1 MKNVFTRLTAKT
13 LKANRTR
20 TMVTIIGI
28 LLATAMLTAVTT
40 FISSLQH
47 YMLENVI
54 AENGDWHGEAMQIPE
69 KKVEELAGMKEVT
82 MQVTWQELGYAL
94 DGIKPS
100 YYNSSALPYYYVVGI
115 DADFEKQMP
124 IRVTEGR
131 LPENGRELIL
141 SEQARW
147 ALEQNGTPVAI
158 GDTLSLD
165 LGERLLNGERLGAEN
180 PVVYRNEENPD
191 VDARKEEL
199 QIREHREYTVVGY
212 MEEPYYGWHTA
223 PVSCALP
230 GKIRLRCRIAS
241 IPAFLS

>member
-94 DGIKPS
+94 DGVKPS
-100 YYNSSALPYYYVVGI
+100 YYNSSALP
-115 DADFEKQMP
+115 
-124 IRVTEGR
+124 
-131 LPENGRELIL
+131 
-141 SEQARW
+141 
-147 ALEQNGTPVAI
+147 
-158 GDTLSLD
+158 
-165 LGERLLNGERLGAEN
+165 
-180 PVVYRNEENPD
+180 
-191 VDARKEEL
+191 
-199 QIREHREYTVVGY
+199 
-212 MEEPYYGWHTA
+212 
-223 PVSCALP
+223 
-230 GKIRLRCRIAS
+230 
-241 IPAFLS
+241 

>member
-69 KKVEELAGMKEVT
+69 KKVEELAGMEEVT

-94 DGIKPS
+94 DGVKPS
-100 YYNSSALPYYYVVGI
+100 YHNSSALPYYYVAGI

-131 LPENGRELIL
+131 LPENDRELIL
-141 SEQARW
+141 SDQARW
-147 ALEQNGTPVAI
+147 ALEQNGTPVAV
-158 GDTLSLD
+158 GDTLSLA
-165 LGERLLNGERLGAEN
+165 LGERLLNGERLGAESF
-180 PVVYRNEENPD
+180 RSG
-191 VDARKEEL
+191 K
-199 QIREHREYTVVGY
+199 
-212 MEEPYYGWHTA
+212 
-223 PVSCALP
+223 P
-230 GKIRLRCRIAS
+230 GS
-241 IPAFLS
+241 TP

>member
-94 DGIKPS
+94 DGVK
-100 YYNSSALPYYYVVGI
+100 NSSALPYYYVAGI

-124 IRVTEGR
+124 IRRSPAKRRIFWRISQAATPGR
-131 LPENGRELIL
+131 P
-141 SEQARW
+141 
-147 ALEQNGTPVAI
+147 
-158 GDTLSLD
+158 
-165 LGERLLNGERLGAEN
+165 
-180 PVVYRNEENPD
+180 
-191 VDARKEEL
+191 
-199 QIREHREYTVVGY
+199 
-212 MEEPYYGWHTA
+212 
-223 PVSCALP
+223 
-230 GKIRLRCRIAS
+230 
-241 IPAFLS
+241 

>member
-1 MKNVFTRLTAKT
+1 MKNAFTRLTAKT

-94 DGIKPS
+94 NGIKPS
-100 YYNSSALPYYYVVGI
+100 YHNSSALPYYYVVGI

-131 LPENGRELIL
+131 LPENDPGADSVRSGKMGAGTEWNTGGGR
-141 SEQARW
+141 RY
-147 ALEQNGTPVAI
+147 PVS
-158 GDTLSLD
+158 GS
-165 LGERLLNGERLGAEN
+165 GR
-180 PVVYRNEENPD
+180 
-191 VDARKEEL
+191 
-199 QIREHREYTVVGY
+199 
-212 MEEPYYGWHTA
+212 A
-223 PVSCALP
+223 PVKRRTVGS
-230 GKIRLRCRIAS
+230 
-241 IPAFLS
+241 

>member
-94 DGIKPS
+94 DGVKPS
-100 YYNSSALPYYYVVGI
+100 Y
-115 DADFEKQMP
+115 
-124 IRVTEGR
+124 
-131 LPENGRELIL
+131 
-141 SEQARW
+141 
-147 ALEQNGTPVAI
+147 
-158 GDTLSLD
+158 
-165 LGERLLNGERLGAEN
+165 
-180 PVVYRNEENPD
+180 
-191 VDARKEEL
+191 
-199 QIREHREYTVVGY
+199 
-212 MEEPYYGWHTA
+212 
-223 PVSCALP
+223 
-230 GKIRLRCRIAS
+230 IAS
-241 IPAFLS
+241 CGYRKNRAGNLYLHSLIGLNHQNLRLVRAVQVTQ